1 MPGLCEGCLESG
13 KGDRNEE
20 DFDRDQRS
28 EQLREFLSDWL
39 GFGAWQSRVS
49 MREADD
55 NVA

>member
-1 MPGLCEGCLESG
+1 MRAVLKVGRGTETKRDC
-13 KGDRNEE
+13 
-20 DFDRDQRS
+20 DQRS